1 MFPADNARSRVRTLG
16 AAAGIAGVYFLA
28 ARLGLALLLAG
39 SDVAVFW
46 PASGIAAG
54 ILIVLGRRAAP
65 ALLIGVVVGTIGAGL
80 VSDRG
85 PLTSL
90 FNGFWNAGEAILAA
104 WLLERW
110 FGRSF
115 TFGDLPRVAGFLVA
129 AGVAT
134 AAFAI
139 GGAATLTLLHII
151 TTAPYWDVWR
161 EWFLSSWVGMVV
173 VAPLVIGAAQMWR
186 KPPPRKEWIEGVGVL
201 GLTAIACSYT
211 MTRTTGSWLSFS
223 PSAFVLPL
231 LLWLTARCQP
241 AFAIAG
247 AFVASTDIILA
258 TTFGIGRFGDAAVPI
273 NQRVAGAQLAMMTIT
288 LFTLVLAVL
297 FAQRKEAEDRL
308 AKERAML
315 ARLHAVGTR
324 LWLKRDLRQA
334 LDEIL
339 AGAIELLGAD
349 MGAIRIVDNARGMLK
364 IEAQRGFSQEFLNCF
379 GEVPVEGNSPC
390 CRAARSS
397 ERIVIEDV
405 EADRFFITFLPMAR
419 DGDYRAVQSTPIM
432 NREGILLGTLATHF
446 RSVHKPDKEDLCLLD
461 HYVRQAAEIVERHK
475 AEDSLRESEE
485 RLRLA
490 QLKTGIGV
498 WDRNLRTGNLTL
510 TPEHEALLGL
520 KPGSIKRYADFRAQ
534 VHPDDIEAYE
544 AERDAAVRRRATFEA
559 EYRII
564 RPDGQV
570 RWLVTRGGAFY
581 DEVTGEPI
589 RLVGNDADI
598 TERKQAEL
606 ALAERNAQLSL
617 AGQAA
622 LVVGSYTYEFDL
634 DRMTVSEGYAAM
646 HGLPEGTTTITR
658 SQWRTRV
665 HPDDLAQLEALRT
678 QIIDERQ
685 SEYNVDY
692 RIVRGGEVRWIEARS
707 IILYNRNGK
716 PQSIV
721 GVNID
726 VTNRKRTETL
736 LRESEAR
743 YRTLYEDNPSM
754 YFTVDPAGT
763 VLSVNQFGAQALG
776 YNDTELVGQTVFK
789 IIHEEDRE
797 AAQQRLAL
805 CMRDPSTTVK
815 GEIRKVRR
823 DGSVLWVRETA
834 RAVQTP
840 DGRTVVLIVCED
852 TTERKRAEALLKES
866 KTRLS
871 DALAAGL
878 VVAFEWDAR
887 TGRSQ
892 RSDNAEHIMGFAEGG
907 RFIQQVHPEDR
918 ENFRNHMRGLSP
930 DNPSYALTFRFV
942 RPDGRQAWLEETAKG
957 EFDSA
962 GKLSRI
968 SGLTRDITERKELED
983 HKNTLISELDHRVKN
998 VLATV
1003 LTVASRTQ
1011 ETSSSMGEFV
1021 AALEGRI
1028 KSMAITHQ
1036 LLSQRR
1042 WQGIPL
1048 GELVRH
1054 ELEPYIT
1061 TSDAG
1066 VDGPD
1071 VELSAEAGQT
1081 LAMVFHELA
1090 TNAAKF
1096 GALSLRSGRVSVRWN
1111 FRRNGHAESLL
1122 HIQWEES
1129 GGPDVIPPTRSGF
1142 GASVVRELIPYELGG
1157 AVDLMYLPEGV
1168 CCKMEIPAH
1177 WLSSSNGQGTLQS
1190 TI

>member
-1 MFPADNARSRVRTLG
+1 VAIRLLLIPAVVVRGWKAVLG
-16 AAAGIAGVYFLA
+16 AAGAIAIVYFLA
-28 ARLGLALLLAG
+28 ARLGLALLLAH

-65 ALLIGVVVGTIGAGL
+65 ALLIGVVVGTIAAGF
-80 VSDRG
+80 VSDRIL
-85 PLTSL
+85 LTSL
-90 FNGFWNAGEAILAA
+90 FNGFWNAGEALLAA

-115 TFGDLPRVAGFLVA
+115 TFADLPRVAGFLVA
-129 AGVAT
+129 TGIAT

-139 GGAATLTLLHII
+139 AGAATLTLLHTI

-186 KPPPRKEWIEGVGVL
+186 KPPRREEWIEGLGVL
-201 GLTAIACSYT
+201 GLTAIACSYS

-231 LLWLTARCQP
+231 LLWLTARCHP
-241 AFAIAG
+241 AFGIAG
-247 AFVASTDIILA
+247 AFVASTEIILA

-273 NQRVAGAQLAMMTIT
+273 TQRVAGAQLAMMTVT

-297 FAQRKEAEDRL
+297 FAQRKVAEDRL
-308 AKERAML
+308 VKERAML

-339 AGAIELLGAD
+339 AGAIELLGSD
-349 MGAIRIVDNARGMLK
+349 TGIIRIFNPTRGVLT
-364 IEAQRGFSQEFLNCF
+364 IEAHRGIKQELLSVFHQMS
-379 GEVPVEGNSPC
+379 VAGNSAC
-390 CRAARSS
+390 ARALRSG
-397 ERIVIEDV
+397 ERIVIADV
-405 EADRFFITFLPMAR
+405 ESETRVAPTHSLT
-419 DGDYRAVQSTPIM
+419 RAAGFRAIQSTPIKG
-432 NREGILLGTLATHF
+432 REGAPLGVLSTHF
-446 RSVHKPDKEDLCLLD
+446 RSAHKPNEQDLHLLD
-461 HYVRQAAEIVERHK
+461 LYVRQAAEIIERHK
-475 AEDSLRESEE
+475 DEDALRESEE

-490 QLKTGIGV
+490 QLKTGVGV
-498 WDRNLRTGNLTL
+498 WDWNLLTGAVTC
-510 TPEHEALLGL
+510 TPELEAIFGL
-520 KPGSIKRYADFRAQ
+520 EPGTVASYADFRGL
-534 VHPDDIEAYE
+534 VHPDDVEAME
-544 AERDAAVRRRATFEA
+544 ANRKAALRNRKTFQNEF
-559 EYRII
+559 RII
-564 RPDGQV
+564 RSDGEV
-570 RWLVTRGGAFY
+570 RWLLSSGGAFY
-581 DEVTGEPI
+581 DEASGEPV
-589 RLVGNDADI
+589 RVLGNNVDI
-598 TERKQAEL
+598 TERKLAEL
-606 ALAERNAQLSL
+606 ALAERNAQLAL

-622 LVVGSYTYEFDL
+622 LVGSYTYEPDL
-634 DRMTVSEGYAAM
+634 ERMTVSEGYAAM
-646 HGLPEGTTTITR
+646 YGLPEGTITTTR
-658 SQWRTRV
+658 SQWLARI
-665 HPDDLAQLEALRT
+665 HQDDLAQLEALRAQT
-678 QIIDERQ
+678 FAERRR
-685 SEYNVDY
+685 EYNVDF
-692 RIVRGGEVRWIEARS
+692 RIVRDGEVRWIESRS
-707 IILYNRNGK
+707 IISYSGNGK
-716 PQSIV
+716 PRRIV

-726 VTNRKRTETL
+726 VTNRKRTE
-736 LRESEAR
+736 AR
-743 YRTLYEDNPSM
+743 YRVLYEDNPSM

-776 YNDTELVGQTVFK
+776 YNDAELVGQTVLK
-789 IIHEEDRE
+789 VVHEEDHE
-797 AAQQRLAL
+797 AARQQLAL
-805 CMRDPSTTVK
+805 CTRNPSTPVK

-834 RAVQTP
+834 RAVQAP
-840 DGRTVVLIVCED
+840 DGRTLILIVCED

-871 DALAAGL
+871 DALAAGQ
-878 VVAFEWDAR
+878 VVAFEWDVR

-892 RSDNAEHIMGFAEGG
+892 RSDNAERIMGFAEGS

-918 ENFRNHMRGLSP
+918 ENFRNHMRSLSP
-930 DNPSYALTFRFV
+930 DHPFYTLTFRFV

-1011 ETSSSMGEFV
+1011 ETSASMSEFV

-1028 KSMAITHQ
+1028 KSMATTHE
-1036 LLSQRR
+1036 LLSHRR

-1048 GELVRH
+1048 AELVRH
-1054 ELEPYIT
+1054 ELAPYIT
-1061 TSDAG
+1061 TNNAR

-1071 VELSAEAGQT
+1071 VVLSAEAGQA

-1096 GALSLRSGRVSVRWN
+1096 GALSTESGRVSAHWN
-1111 FRRNGHAESLL
+1111 LIRNGHVESCLCM
-1122 HIQWEES
+1122 QWEES
-1129 GGPDVIPPTRSGF
+1129 GGPTVTPPTRSGF
-1142 GASVVRELIPYELGG
+1142 GASIVRELIPYELGG
-1157 AVDLMYLPEGV
+1157 VVDLMYLPEGV
-1168 CCKMEIPAH
+1168 RCKMQIPAH
-1177 WLSSSNGQGTLQS
+1177 WMSAGNGEETLRS
-1190 TI
+1190 TN